1 MATITE
7 LDTIEEGHIVV
18 QAKSVID
25 GRVVGLNLEFNDTEC
40 VRNYN
45 LSRVIADAFDDY
57 RKEKEEWKN
66 GVKF

>member
-7 LDTIEEGHIVV
+7 LDTIEEGQVV
-18 QAKSVID
+18 IQAKSVID
-25 GRVVGLNLEFNDTEC
+25 GRIVGPNLEFNDTEC

-45 LSRVIADAFDDY
+45 LSRVIADAFENY

-66 GVKF
+66 GAKL